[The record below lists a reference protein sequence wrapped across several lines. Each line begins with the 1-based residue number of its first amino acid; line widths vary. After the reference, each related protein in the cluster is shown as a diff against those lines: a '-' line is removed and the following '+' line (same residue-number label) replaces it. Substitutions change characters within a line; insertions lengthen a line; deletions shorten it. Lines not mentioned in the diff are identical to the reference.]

1 MKCLKIAYKNSEIP
15 LTSIDIYVKVKS
27 HKNSLTGWRIL

>member
-1 MKCLKIAYKNSEIP
+1 MKCLKITVKNSKIH
-15 LTSIDIYVKVKS
+15 LTGGDICVKVKS